1 MIAAEE
7 TTMTQ
12 DFHNLLGIIQMGC
25 IPVSDI
31 DRLIPQNTFHGRALA
46 ASSSGRSAG
55 EAAKT
60 SFALAAAGASVD
72 RAADVRFR
80 LAMLIALFLF

>member
-1 MIAAEE
+1 
-7 TTMTQ
+7 MTQ
-12 DFHNLLGIIQMGC
+12 DFQNLLGIIQMGC

-55 EAAKT
+55 EAA
-60 SFALAAAGASVD
+60 LAAAGASVD
-72 RAADVRFR
+72 RAVDVRFR